1 MVVGGG
7 GQMIFKKSITA
18 KFLAALFVIL
28 LVGQT
33 VGSVIF
39 IFYGRAALYDSLEKR
54 IQRSAAI
61 LAGVTAGPLQN
72 YDYTL
77 IDTYLQEVMKDG
89 DITAVRVL
97 DAAGKPVK
105 EASKATA
112 VGQAAE
118 TSFFSGKTLSLKAPV
133 VAGGSRIGE
142 VAVDYS
148 LTAMNKNL
156 AESILTVS
164 LYQMIMFLV
173 VGMVMLLFF
182 NRNIKKPVT
191 RINKAIEKI
200 TMGELSTDVPDLGE
214 NEIGSIAKGITF
226 LVERLSTTISSLNE
240 TAKNVSLAIKQVDS
254 TYNNVINSASRQ
266 SHAVKEIIKS
276 IHDANKSQ
284 AEIYDS
290 AERLASLSTEN
301 VSSLI
306 ELKATAEEIDANNQR
321 LFKATE
327 DSYSVVAQM
336 THTAKAISK
345 NSHEALS
352 AVENTSASVEEISAS
367 VREVEEHARES
378 SRMAEKVS
386 ESTSDIGML
395 SVVDAVEGMD
405 KILSEVKNSSEIVQ
419 RLGSRSADIEKVLS
433 VIKDVTEQT
442 NLLSLNAAILAAQA
456 GEYGKSF
463 SVVADEIR
471 ALSERTASST
481 REIGGIVKTIQ
492 KDIKDAVNSIE
503 SANVKV
509 EEGNAMV
516 LKVGDALKDIL
527 TSAQHSTEMTKAIER
542 ATEEQSLGLR
552 QITSAIEDVRKMMN
566 NIAKSTS
573 EQDNALSYLLEGV
586 GEVKEVADL
595 SKRGT
600 EEQAEGTRGIS
611 KNLEYSN
618 DRITKINHAVMNQ
631 KKLNE
636 DIIKSMEQINSWGTS
651 TLKEVEDVS
660 RSLNTLF
667 QEIEVLG
674 KEMEVFK
681 IG

>member
-1 MVVGGG
+1 
-7 GQMIFKKSITA
+7 MIFKKSITA
-18 KFLAALFVIL
+18 KFLAALFIIL
-28 LVGQT
+28 LIGQSLGT
-33 VGSVIF
+33 LIF
-39 IFYGRAALYDSLEKR
+39 ILYGRAALFDSLEKR
-54 IQRSAAI
+54 MQRTAGI
-61 LAGVTAGPLQN
+61 VAGVSSGPLLS
-72 YDYTL
+72 YDYAL
-77 IDTYLQEVMKDG
+77 IDTYLQEVMKDQ
-89 DITAVRVL
+89 DITAVRIADV
-97 DAAGKPVK
+97 AGKTARESVK
-105 EASKATA
+105 
-112 VGQAAE
+112 
-118 TSFFSGKTLSLKAPV
+118 TSAGAQGAGTLFFSGKALSLKTPV
-133 VAGGSRIGE
+133 VVGGSKIGE
-142 VAVDYS
+142 VAIDYS
-148 LTAMNKNL
+148 LNTINKNL
-156 AESILTVS
+156 MESIVTVS
-164 LYQMIMFLV
+164 LYQLIMILV
-173 VGMVMLLFF
+173 VGVVMVLLF
-182 NRNIKKPVT
+182 NKDIKRPVS
-191 RINKAIEKI
+191 RINQAIERI

-214 NEIGSIAKGITF
+214 NEIGSIAKGISF
-226 LVERLSTTISSLNE
+226 LSERLSMTLSKLNA
-240 TAKNVSLAIKQVDS
+240 TAMNVSMAIKQVDA
-254 TYNNVINSASRQ
+254 TYNNVINSTSRE
-266 SHAVKEIIKS
+266 SNAVKEIIRS
-276 IHDANKSQ
+276 IHGANRAQS
-284 AEIYDS
+284 EIYDS
-290 AERLASLSTEN
+290 AEKLASLSTEN

-306 ELKATAEEIDANNQR
+306 ELKATAEEIDSNTQR

-327 DSYSVVAQM
+327 DAYSVVAQM

-345 NSHEALS
+345 NSGEALS

-367 VREVEEHARES
+367 VREVEEHAKES

-395 SVVDAVEGMD
+395 AVVDAVEGMD
-405 KILSEVKNSSEIVQ
+405 NILSEVKKSSEIVQ
-419 RLGSRSADIEKVLS
+419 RLGSRSSDIEKVLS

-509 EEGNAMV
+509 EEGNSMV

-552 QITSAIEDVRKMMN
+552 QITSAIEDIRKMMN

-573 EQDNALSYLLEGV
+573 EQDNALSYLLESV
-586 GEVKEVADL
+586 GDVKEVADL

-600 EEQAEGTRGIS
+600 EEQALGTRGIS
-611 KNLEYSN
+611 KNLELSN
-618 DRITKINHAVMNQ
+618 ERITKINQAVLNQ

-636 DIIKSMEQINSWGTS
+636 DIINAMEQINSWGTS
-651 TLKEVEDVS
+651 TLKEVEEVS
-660 RSLNTLF
+660 LSLNTLF
-667 QEIEVLG
+667 QEIDILS

-681 IG
+681 IK

>member
-1 MVVGGG
+1 
-7 GQMIFKKSITA
+7 MIFKKSITA

-39 IFYGRAALYDSLEKR
+39 IFYGKAALYDSLEKR

-61 LAGVTAGPLQN
+61 LAGVSTGPLQN

-77 IDTYLQEVMKDG
+77 IDTYLQEVMKDE

-97 DAAGKPVK
+97 DAAGKPIK
-105 EASKATA
+105 EAVKATA
-112 VGQAAE
+112 VGESAE
-118 TSFFSGKTLSLKAPV
+118 ASFFSGKTLSLKVPV
-133 VAGGSRIGE
+133 VAEGTKIGE
-142 VAVDYS
+142 VSVDYT
-148 LTAMNKNL
+148 LKAMNKNL

-173 VGMVMLLFF
+173 VGLVMLLFF

-214 NEIGSIAKGITF
+214 NEIGSISKGIAF
-226 LVERLSTTISSLNE
+226 LVERLTTTISRLND

-266 SHAVKEIIKS
+266 SNAVKEIIKS
-276 IHDANKSQ
+276 IQGANKSQ

-405 KILSEVKNSSEIVQ
+405 KILAEVKNSSEIVQ

-471 ALSERTASST
+471 ALSERTANST

-492 KDIKDAVNSIE
+492 NDIKDAVNSIE

-509 EEGNAMV
+509 EEGNSMV

-552 QITSAIEDVRKMMN
+552 QITSAIEDIRKMMN
-566 NIAKSTS
+566 SIAKSTS

-611 KNLEYSN
+611 KNLEFSN
-618 DRITKINHAVMNQ
+618 DRITKINHAVLNQ

-651 TLKEVEDVS
+651 TLKEVEEVS